1 MRILHWRRNGNA
13 LQRKICN
20 VYCQHSK
27 RTDQTVVDKE
37 ERLLINKN
45 LDIVVPFFYAE
56 DPKDVV
62 NAVRAGTHKYEPIV
76 PIDRKKVI
84 VDVFPIQTRWD
95 KLVPL
100 FWWVRY
106 SIKEKF

>member
-1 MRILHWRRNGNA
+1 M
-13 LQRKICN
+13 QRKICN

-95 KLVPL
+95 NWFHCSGGCVTRSKRNFNETTQLYNYDL
-100 FWWVRY
+100 L
-106 SIKEKF
+106 